1 MQAYMKSAL
10 PYLGVPVPTVRSI
23 TRSAERQRPP
33 DSTAGLVATST
44 TLWTQARHRE
54 HRYAAT
60 ELTNTVTGR
69 KLLTMATLPMFEET
83 IVTGA
88 WWDHVD
94 EISHRI
100 GALLVQYPDEMSAIL
115 RAWAVGSD
123 KWLRRSSI
131 ICQIGA
137 KANTDVALLSEAID
151 AQAAMRCLLPAV
163 PAPWSRSRAVLLCRV
178 LAERPRRSADAH

>member
-33 DSTAGLVATST
+33 DSTAGLVAT
-44 TLWTQARHRE
+44 
-54 HRYAAT
+54 
-60 ELTNTVTGR
+60 
-69 KLLTMATLPMFEET
+69 LPMFEEM

-100 GALLVQYPDEMSAIL
+100 GALL
-115 RAWAVGSD
+115 GST
-123 KWLRRSSI
+123 RTR
-131 ICQIGA
+131 
-137 KANTDVALLSEAID
+137 
-151 AQAAMRCLLPAV
+151 
-163 PAPWSRSRAVLLCRV
+163 
-178 LAERPRRSADAH
+178 